1 MRRGNRFV
9 GGGVYAGRNP
19 DKHGHRRIRLQP
31 LCNTFCAQFSIRIRN
46 EFKFVDGVHHHAPYP
61 VFNSALNLVIRLII
75 TVQRNILPG
84 NLRPQ
89 GNCQFPTRCRIKT
102 QAFFMRP
109 PRHGGA
115 QE

>member
-9 GGGVYAGRNP
+9 GGGVHTGRNP
-19 DKHGHRRIRLQP
+19 DEYGNRRIRLQP
-31 LCNTFCAQFSIRIRN
+31 LCNTFCAQLGVRIHN
-46 EFKFVDGVHHHAPYP
+46 EFKLINGVHHHAPYP

-89 GNCQFPTRCRIKT
+89 GNRQFPARRRIKT
-102 QAFFMRP
+102 QAFLMRP